1 MYSSEL
7 AKIDKFREDQEERLK
22 KKGARIDVLNSEL
35 SPLKD
40 KALEL
45 ENKVLAAYSGTQ
57 IYRIARTVYGV
68 ERGQRITEKQLSLV
82 ATVWFG
88 SLAGIVSTMGIFLA
102 FGAFILK
109 HPVAAFHEEERRN
122 RRNGSIK
129 RAFRLMLRALRKRFK
144 EPKIVTKVKEI
155 EVPKEVVKEIP
166 VDKVVFKEI
175 PIEVVKKEVIHTPIY
190 TNDPDLIKFGTTKV
204 KDIVKDD

>member
-1 MYSSEL
+1 LST
-7 AKIDKFREDQEERLK
+7 
-22 KKGARIDVLNSEL
+22 KGVRIDALEAEL
-35 SPLKD
+35 TPLKD
-40 KALEL
+40 KALQL
-45 ENKVLAAYSGTQ
+45 ENKVLAAYSSTQ

-109 HPVAAFHEEERRN
+109 HPVAEFHEQEKHKRRN
-122 RRNGSIK
+122 APMR

-144 EPKIVTKVKEI
+144 EPKIVTKIKEV
-155 EVPKEVVKEIP
+155 EVPKEVIKEVP
-166 VDKVVFKEI
+166 VDKVVFRDV
-175 PIEVVKKEVIHTPIY
+175 PVEVVKKQVIHVPIY

-204 KDIVKDD
+204 KDIMDDE